1 MNNLIANYSG
11 LKDIKV
17 KEGQNIN
24 QNEII
29 GKSSKINIDQ
39 ELNNSLLFE
48 IIKDGKYQNPELF
61 FDKKINEL

>member
-48 IIKDGKYQNPELF
+48 IIKDGKYQNRELF